1 MQIDERAPSPDTL
14 VLLSTP
20 DKLGPTEDEENEFA
34 KELAKMVT
42 DASTESRKVDK
53 RTAQVLW
60 DTTTLTTGS
69 RRKKRET
76 SDDEGDNS
84 ENAMSDGQGT
94 MKFMVLTRKG
104 NKQQVRDWDHIYFCI
119 VNV

>member
-1 MQIDERAPSPDTL
+1 LQPDERAPSPDTL
-14 VLLSTP
+14 VLLTNP
-20 DKLGPTEDEENEFA
+20 EKLGPTEDEENDFA

-60 DTTTLTTGS
+60 DTTTLAGL
-69 RRKKRET
+69 RKKKVET
-76 SDDEGDNS
+76 SDSEDGSGD
-84 ENAMSDGQGT
+84 ATSDGHGT

-104 NKQQVRDWDHIYFCI
+104 NKQQVG
-119 VNV
+119 